1 MNKKSVYR
9 NQEKT
14 SLQFAP
20 AFCKSEKCFCNL
32 RRHFAKVKNASAI
45 CAGIL

>member
-14 SLQFAP
+14 L
-20 AFCKSEKCFCNL
+20 CNL

-45 CAGIL
+45 CAGISQK